1 MGQMDG
7 KVAIVTG
14 SGRGIG
20 KEIALRLVRDGA
32 KVVINDIDDA
42 PAKET
47 VAEIEK
53 LGGKAVACNGD
64 VAKPDF
70 GDRIVKTA
78 VDAFGDC
85 HVVVNNAGYTWDSV
99 IQKMSD
105 EQWYAILDVH
115 LTAPFR
121 ILRAFQQHF
130 RQAVEKERS
139 EGKRI
144 VRKVVNISSTSGVNG
159 NAGQSNY
166 SAGKAG
172 IVGLTKTLAKEF
184 GRYDVTVNAVA
195 FGYIQTR
202 LTQPLSAG
210 RGRRDRGAGP
220 QGQGRRAGRPHRRH
234 EPDDPARP
242 RRPAGRGGRL
252 GLSLLQ
258 PRQRLCQRPVP
269 GGERRALIVRL
280 QVGVVGCGVAGQ
292 AAAILLADAGH
303 AVTVFERFAEPR
315 PIGAGLLLQPT
326 GLAVLRELGLAD
338 AAMARGARVV
348 GLEAQDA
355 PRPHRARSALC
366 RPASQGASAS
376 ASGAA
381 CCSTCCTA
389 GCCIRRH
396 GWSPA
401 RRSSTSYAERSVV
414 DETGRDATARSIS
427 WSWPTARIRRCARG

>member
-1 MGQMDG
+1 MVAAPKFDQVKVGDTIKPIVLPPISRHQLALYCGGSGDHNPIHVDLDFAKKFGFKDVFAHGMLSMGFLGRLVTSYAPRDRIRKLGTRFTSITWPGDVITLSGKVTGKREEGGEKLIDLEVKCTNQNGQDTLQGHATVAPANTLPAGWPAQLMTRWRRQEERQMGQMDG

-32 KVVINDIDDA
+32 SVVINDIDEA

-47 VAEIEK
+47 IAEIVK
-53 LGGKAVACNGD
+53 MGGKAVACNGD

-121 ILRAFQQHF
+121 VLRAFQQHF
-130 RQAVEKERS
+130 RQQVEKERS
-139 EGKRI
+139 AGKRI

-202 LTQPLSAG
+202 LTKPLNEGEAG
-210 RGRRDRGAGP
+210 EIEV
-220 QGQGRRAGRPHRRH
+220 QGRKVKIGVQGGRIAAMNQMIPL
-234 EPDDPARP
+234 
-242 RRPAGRGGRL
+242 GRGGL
-252 GLSLLQ
+252 PEEAAGSVYLFCSPDSDYVSGQCLVVNGGL
-258 PRQRLCQRPVP
+258 
-269 GGERRALIVRL
+269 
-280 QVGVVGCGVAGQ
+280 
-292 AAAILLADAGH
+292 
-303 AVTVFERFAEPR
+303 
-315 PIGAGLLLQPT
+315 
-326 GLAVLRELGLAD
+326 
-338 AAMARGARVV
+338 
-348 GLEAQDA
+348 
-355 PRPHRARSALC
+355 
-366 RPASQGASAS
+366 
-376 ASGAA
+376 
-381 CCSTCCTA
+381 
-389 GCCIRRH
+389 
-396 GWSPA
+396 
-401 RRSSTSYAERSVV
+401 
-414 DETGRDATARSIS
+414 
-427 WSWPTARIRRCARG
+427 

>member
-7 KVAIVTG
+7 RVAIVTG

-47 VAEIEK
+47 VEEIIK
-53 LGGKAVACNGD
+53 MGGKAVACNGD

-121 ILRAFQQHF
+121 VLRAFQQHF
-130 RQAVEKERS
+130 RQAVEKERA

-166 SAGKAG
+166 AASKAG
-172 IVGLTKTLAKEF
+172 IIGFTKSVALEL
-184 GRYDVTVNAVA
+184 GSRGVRCNAIAPGFIETEMTGVLDEKVVQSWRDA
-195 FGYIQTR
+195 I
-202 LTQPLSAG
+202 PLK
-210 RGRRDRGAGP
+210 
-220 QGQGRRAGRPHRRH
+220 
-234 EPDDPARP
+234 
-242 RRPAGRGGRL
+242 RGGQPEDVANACVFL
-252 GLSLLQ
+252 ASDLSSYVSGQ
-258 PRQRLCQRPVP
+258 V
-269 GGERRALIVRL
+269 L
-280 QVGVVGCGVAGQ
+280 QVDG
-292 AAAILLADAGH
+292 
-303 AVTVFERFAEPR
+303 
-315 PIGAGLLLQPT
+315 GLLT
-326 GLAVLRELGLAD
+326 
-338 AAMARGARVV
+338 
-348 GLEAQDA
+348 
-355 PRPHRARSALC
+355 
-366 RPASQGASAS
+366 
-376 ASGAA
+376 
-381 CCSTCCTA
+381 
-389 GCCIRRH
+389 
-396 GWSPA
+396 
-401 RRSSTSYAERSVV
+401 
-414 DETGRDATARSIS
+414 
-427 WSWPTARIRRCARG
+427 